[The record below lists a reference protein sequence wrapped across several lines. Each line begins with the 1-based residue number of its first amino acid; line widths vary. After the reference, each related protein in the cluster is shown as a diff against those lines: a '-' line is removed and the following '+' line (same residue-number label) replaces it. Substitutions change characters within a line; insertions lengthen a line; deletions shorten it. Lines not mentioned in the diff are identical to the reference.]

1 MAEST
6 WNVWREAPCVDMT
19 DRRAVAGDLAR
30 HIREFLESGTYAA
43 VRPAV
48 VDHMEGLVLAF
59 PDSEWYEDLVVP
71 LASYEPS
78 GSDGGPFYTTEE
90 LGGVLRL
97 ALPVIEAEASRDI
110 DQR

>member
-1 MAEST
+1 MSEST
-6 WNVWREAPCVDMT
+6 WNVWREAPCVEMT
-19 DRRAVAGDLAR
+19 DRRAVASDLAR
-30 HIREFLESGTYAA
+30 HIREFLESGTYSA

-78 GSDGGPFYTTEE
+78 ASDEGPFYSTEQ
-90 LGGVLRL
+90 LGDVLRS
-97 ALPVIEAEASRDI
+97 ALPAIDAQASRDI
-110 DQR
+110 AER